1 MMAENTQAYIE
12 ARETLTQVLQM
23 PEAER
28 KTVLDMMRGAVA
40 ISDLYTTL
48 SPLGRQDSA

>member
-1 MMAENTQAYIE
+1 MNQKAYE
-12 ARETLTQVLQM
+12 AARETMRSIFKM

-40 ISDLYTTL
+40 ISELYAA
-48 SPLGRQDSA
+48 SKRQEEAAARPSA